1 MLGYGPAG
9 SEPHAPRRPRCAD
22 GPVRRPSA
30 GQTNRIET
38 LPTEEKFA
46 KQPLKM
52 TETETLCN
60 GKWLRLKRR
69 GRWEFAERVNAGGG
83 VIIVAVTPDDK
94 LLLVEQYRA
103 AIEAKTI
110 EMPAGLVG
118 DLEHSAGE
126 HAVEAAHRELLEETG
141 YVAGRIEFLMAG
153 PSSSGM
159 SNEIMAF
166 VRAYDL
172 KRVHEGGG
180 DETEDII
187 VHEVPRAD
195 AARWLVQKMSE
206 GYSVDPKMF
215 AGLYF
220 LENGEELFAHSSE

>member
-1 MLGYGPAG
+1 
-9 SEPHAPRRPRCAD
+9 
-22 GPVRRPSA
+22 
-30 GQTNRIET
+30 
-38 LPTEEKFA
+38 
-46 KQPLKM
+46 M

-60 GKWLRLKRR
+60 GRWLRLRKR

-83 VIIVAVTPDDK
+83 VIIVAVTPEDN

-103 AIEAKTI
+103 AIESKTI

-118 DLEHSAGE
+118 DIAGSADE
-126 HAVEAAHRELLEETG
+126 HAVEAARRELLEETG
-141 YVAGRIEFLMAG
+141 YEAARIEFLMAG

-172 KRVHEGGG
+172 KRVHDGGG
-180 DETEDII
+180 DETEEII

-195 AARWLVQKMSE
+195 APRWLVQKMHE

-220 LENGEELFAHSSE
+220 LDRGEALFGAK